1 MGDITSREVR
11 RVFNEQIRDCQLKG
25 VIEIKPKENRLE
37 IKIKPISDA
46 PQPIPL
52 SSLSGGEK
60 SKTLACLIR
69 SFWQFQCG
77 PFKGLDEWDVFL
89 DDKSRKDVET
99 MLVEGAKKWKKQQ
112 FFFISPQNSAYNNPD
127 MRRLNGDKVV
137 IMDLEKSGDVVNNN
151 R

>member
-1 MGDITSREVR
+1 MLNIAISSGYFIGTCGAFV
-11 RVFNEQIRDCQLKG
+11 
-25 VIEIKPKENRLE
+25 LE
-37 IKIKPISDA
+37 PI
-46 PQPIPL
+46 
-52 SSLSGGEK
+52 
-60 SKTLACLIR
+60 IR
-69 SFWQFQCG
+69 SEEKKMILTFFIIFQ
-77 PFKGLDEWDVFL
+77 GLDEWDVFL

-99 MLVEGAKKWKKQQ
+99 MLVEGAKKFSKQQ